1 MRCIITYTSST
12 EREDFYAE
20 GADAK
25 VPDLLSR
32 KVTLQSIFGPLREK
46 GTEAQLLVGLK
57 DAVTVSV

>member
-32 KVTLQSIFGPLREK
+32 KVTLDSILGPMREM
-46 GTEAQLLVGLK
+46 GTDAELLAGLK
-57 DAVTVSV
+57 DPEKVAV